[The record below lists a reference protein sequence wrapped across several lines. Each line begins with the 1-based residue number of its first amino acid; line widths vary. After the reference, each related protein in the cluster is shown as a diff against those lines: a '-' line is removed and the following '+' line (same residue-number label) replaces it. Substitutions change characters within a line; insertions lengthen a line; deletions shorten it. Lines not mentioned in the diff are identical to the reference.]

1 MWKKTTVTIHIKIN
15 LAACL
20 VGIAVILSVLM

>member
-1 MWKKTTVTIHIKIN
+1 MWKKTTIHVTITIN

-20 VGIAVILSVLM
+20 IGIAVILKVLL